1 MAYAVI
7 QFVEGGERKATL
19 CRTTGGGPTG
29 AEGVMDALSA
39 FIEESSPTILR
50 QGSPGALHMAMLF
63 AARERD
69 AGRAVRVVGGEGELG
84 ITPAEVQALEGDGY
98 FYEVHFGRPG
108 ERTMPLVLQH
118 ALDAPRRAG
127 GG

>member
-7 QFVEGGERKATL
+7 QFVEAGERKATL
-19 CRTTGGGPTG
+19 CRTSGGEPTG
-29 AEGVMDALSA
+29 ERGVMDALSA

-63 AARERD
+63 VARERQ
-69 AGRAVRVVGGEGELG
+69 AGHPVRVVGGDGKLG
-84 ITPAEVQALEGDGY
+84 ITAEEVRTLEGTGY
-98 FYEVHFGRPG
+98 FYEAHFGRPG

-118 ALDAPRRAG
+118 ALEAPRKDG
-127 GG
+127 T

>member
-7 QFVEGGERKATL
+7 QFVEGGERRATL
-19 CRTTGGGPTG
+19 CRPSEGQPTG
-29 AEGVMDALSA
+29 EDGVMDALAA

-63 AARERD
+63 VAREREG
-69 AGRAVRVVGGEGELG
+69 GREIRVLGGDGPLG
-84 ITPAEVQALEGDGY
+84 ITPAEMQSLPGQGY

-108 ERTMPLVLQH
+108 ERDMPLVLQH
-118 ALDAPRRAG
+118 ALETPRQEE
-127 GG
+127 